1 MMAFLRTYFSV
12 IKNYLTPFEE
22 FLLKSQPTPP
32 AQFPFA
38 FLGVLGLLALL
49 VFLVHYLSFSLKKP
63 LLNFLLALLF
73 GLAIYLFLWW
83 EGIPYLT
90 MPLLWLPFVFYLLL
104 KFFLIVLAIFAFLKE
119 GREKDEKKI
128 QKLVEYF

>member
-1 MMAFLRTYFSV
+1 MAFLRLYFSV
-12 IKNYLTPFEE
+12 IKNYLIPLGG

-32 AQFPFA
+32 SQFPFA
-38 FLGVLGLLALL
+38 LLVVLGLLALL

-63 LLNFLLALLF
+63 LLNFLLALFF

-83 EGIPYLT
+83 EEIPYLT
-90 MPLLWLPFVFYLLL
+90 MPLLWLPLVFYLLL
-104 KFFLIVLAIFAFLKE
+104 RFFLIVLAIFAFLKE
-119 GREKDEKKI
+119 GQEKDEKKI